1 MKNKVLSILAI
12 FITFITLSCKTDLI
26 EKETTPQGKGLISIK
41 IGNNAKMLSPN
52 TDNIYISSISSWT
65 VTFTNKQDTTK
76 RLQRSTSNSYIKEY
90 LPFGTYII
98 EIEGITQSATDGS
111 LAIAFYGK
119 TEAAISP
126 EEKTT
131 TANIYVAPKK
141 SENGTG
147 SFEYIITLKESDFS
161 PAENSFSAKL
171 SSVNNNSDPIVINAT
186 TEKNE
191 TETYTTYTITFT
203 NDDIPSGYYT
213 LTISCA
219 IILNDNNQTS
229 ITQILQKDILV
240 EICDNAKTSDSIEL
254 QIDGYKTLYAVTPTA
269 NDGDI
274 YANYSGEF
282 KKYPADF
289 LNILN
294 NDTITFAE
302 IYMLNGNIPIINPSK
317 IKDKTFYICL
327 YNESDP
333 EDYGYIDKNYDETA
347 LTLNSTKGLMLLGN
361 DNHQESILNLT
372 ISYTQVPSEPT
383 TQVTLLN
390 GSPSIYLSSYS
401 SSKFEFNI
409 NETSNYHDK
418 PFMQYDS
425 EEEEYLLR
433 IFDDVDNTT
442 IASFDGITLKGNDGN
457 DKDKVVYTSI
467 PQQLNDEPSYK
478 IQYFI
483 LPSQKGSIP
492 KYTINADTP
501 NICLYEKVTFTI
513 QGEFTSDTQFKWYAN
528 RKLVQDGPNN
538 SYTHTAQFT
547 TDEVLCFIYQ
557 DENNYITVN
566 ATEQIN
572 LNVTKDKTPIALYS
586 AVSTTGY
593 YYLYDL
599 TLTDVKNISKGISSI
614 SLNDIDNDTSHIDNC
629 YDNKGTLWW
638 VTNSGIYNSE
648 NSAEDTIIN
657 LDHLRYID
665 FDTDTL
671 YATTM
676 DANVTTMDAN
686 ATIYEIIEDVG
697 KYSDKPLFT
706 TEAPI
711 TCITFHNNYCYT
723 IEEVSD
729 DANGNNTTT
738 YTLKKYDLSK
748 IDLTTGQLKS
758 EGKTPL
764 LTKISTIP
772 SGSNDPIITFSNL
785 IFDTENKT
793 IANTL
798 KNPLFSDIQVTDEK
812 EIFVLFNDCYYN
824 KDFDKQTIDANSR
837 GGIIKFTNDLELDK
851 NFGSKGIFGWTN
863 NVYTSSGTNDN
874 KKYTITSY
882 MPDFPADTQLSSGYF
897 YGPRKFLAIKPK
909 KLIFADD
916 GFMFYGNN
924 DDPSGKNVDQ
934 LIEFDIA
941 NAMFD
946 SYNLDQSS
954 IDFNK
959 RATGPGSVAAGSFY
973 WYD

>member
-12 FITFITLSCKTDLI
+12 FITFLTLSCKTDLI

-52 TDNIYISSISSWT
+52 TDNINISTISSWT

-76 RLQRSTSNSYIKEY
+76 QLQRSTPTGTLKEY

-98 EIEGITQSATDGS
+98 EIEGITQSEDDVSPT
-111 LAIAFYGK
+111 LAFYGK
-119 TEAAISP
+119 TEATISP

-141 SENGTG
+141 SENETG

-171 SSVNNNSDPIVINAT
+171 SSINNNSAPIEIT
-186 TEKNE
+186 TTAEKNE
-191 TETYTTYTITFT
+191 TEAYTTYTITFT
-203 NDDIPSGYYT
+203 KDDIPSGYYT

-219 IILNDNNQTS
+219 TIPSADYPIST
-229 ITQILQKDILV
+229 TQILQKNILV
-240 EICDNAKTSDSIEL
+240 EICDNATTYGSIEL
-254 QIDGYKTLYAVTPTA
+254 QVEDYKTLYAVTPTA
-269 NDGDI
+269 DDGNK

-294 NDTITFAE
+294 DDTITNAE
-302 IYMLNGNIPIINPSK
+302 INMLNGNIPIIEPAK
-317 IKDKTFYICL
+317 IKDKIFYINL
-327 YNESDP
+327 YNESDL
-333 EDYGYIDKNYDETA
+333 ENYGYINKDYDETA
-347 LTLNSTKGLMLLGN
+347 LSLYSTKGLMLLGN
-361 DNHQESILNLT
+361 DNHQESILYLT
-372 ISYTQVPSEPT
+372 ISPEYTDVPTYELT

-390 GSPSIYLSSYS
+390 GSPSIYLYET
-401 SSKFEFNI
+401 SSKFKFNI
-409 NETSNYHDK
+409 NTLSDYYDK
-418 PFMQYDS
+418 PFMQCDVPQDS
-425 EEEEYLLR
+425 DEYLLK
-433 IFDDVDNTT
+433 ILADDNTK
-442 IASFDGITLKGNDGN
+442 ISSFDGIILNGN
-457 DKDKVVYTSI
+457 KTDKVVYSSTLKQSAE
-467 PQQLNDEPSYK
+467 NTCNN

-513 QGEFTSDTQFKWYAN
+513 QGEFTPDTKFKWYAN
-528 RKLVQDGPNN
+528 RKLVQDSTDT

-557 DENNYITVN
+557 DENNYT
-566 ATEQIN
+566 TEQIN

-586 AVSTTGY
+586 AVSDPGFY
-593 YYLYDL
+593 HLYNL

-629 YDNKGTLWW
+629 YDDDGTLWW
-638 VTNSGIYNSE
+638 VTESCIYNSNDVSLE
-648 NSAEDTIIN
+648 MPN
-657 LDHLRYID
+657 LRYID
-665 FDTDTL
+665 FYTDTL
-671 YATTM
+671 YATTI
-676 DANVTTMDAN
+676 DAYATTMDAY
-686 ATIYEIIEDVG
+686 ATIHIIIADND
-697 KYSDKPLFT
+697 KYSNEPLFT

-723 IEEVSD
+723 IEAVSD

-748 IDLTTGQLKS
+748 SDPTTGQLTS
-758 EGKTPL
+758 EGQTPL
-764 LTKISTIP
+764 LTKTM
-772 SGSNDPIITFSNL
+772 NETQNEIITFL
-785 IFDTENKT
+785 IFDNEAKS

-798 KNPLFSDIQVTDEK
+798 KNPLFSDIQVTDEG
-812 EIFVLFNDCYYN
+812 IFVLFNDCYYEIN
-824 KDFDKQTIDANSR
+824 RENETVNANSR
-837 GGIIKFTNDLELDK
+837 GGIIKFTNDLKLDK
-851 NFGSKGIFGWTN
+851 TFGSNGIFGWTN
-863 NVYTSSGTNDN
+863 NVYTSSGKSNN
-874 KKYTITSY
+874 ITYAIKSY
-882 MPDFPADTQLSSGYF
+882 MPDFPADTQLSSEYF
-897 YGPRKFLAIKPK
+897 YSPRKFLAIKPK

-916 GFMFYGNN
+916 GFMFYGNSDN
-924 DDPSGKNVDQ
+924 TIGKDVNQV
-934 LIEFDIA
+934 IEFDIE
-941 NAMFD
+941 NAIFE
-946 SYNLDQSS
+946 SYNLDQS

-959 RATGPGSVAAGSFY
+959 RAQEAYNVPGSFT
-973 WYD
+973 WDN

>member
-26 EKETTPQGKGLISIK
+26 EKEITPQGKGLISIK

-52 TDNIYISSISSWT
+52 TQNTDLSSITQWT
-65 VTFTNKQDTTK
+65 VTFTNKEDTSKQLK
-76 RLQRSTSNSYIKEY
+76 RTTTNGTLKEY

-98 EIEGITQSATDGS
+98 EIEGITQSDNDGS
-111 LAIAFYGK
+111 PTISFYGK
-119 TEAAISP
+119 TEASISK

-131 TANIYVAPKK
+131 TASIYVAPKK

-147 SFEYIITLKESDFS
+147 SFEYSITMEEPEYVQPELNTFT
-161 PAENSFSAKL
+161 AKL
-171 SSVNNNSDPIVINAT
+171 SSVNNNSAPIEIEAT
-186 TEKNE
+186 VEKNE

-203 NDDIPSGYYT
+203 QDKIPSGYYK

-219 IILNDNNQTS
+219 TIPSADYPTS
-229 ITQILQKDILV
+229 TTQILQKNILV
-240 EICDNAKTSDSIEL
+240 EICDNATTSDSIEL
-254 QIDGYKTLYAVTPTA
+254 QVEDYKTLYAVTPTSD
-269 NDGDI
+269 DGNK

-282 KKYPADF
+282 KQYPADF

-294 NDTITFAE
+294 DDTITNAE
-302 IYMLNGNIPIINPSK
+302 INMLNGNIPIIEPAK
-317 IKDKTFYICL
+317 INDKFFDFYL
-327 YNESDP
+327 YKNLDEAEYYGSIY
-333 EDYGYIDKNYDETA
+333 EDYDKSGIYLVPN
-347 LTLNSTKGLMLLGN
+347 KCLMLLGN
-361 DNHQESILNLT
+361 DNYEESILNLT
-372 ISYTQVPSEPT
+372 IPEAINENL

-390 GSPSIYLSSYS
+390 GSPSIYLSSSS

-409 NETSNYHDK
+409 NTLSDYYDK
-418 PFMQYDS
+418 PFMQYDYA
-425 EEEEYLLR
+425 EEEYLLR
-433 IFDDVDNTT
+433 IFDVEDNTK
-442 IASFDGITLKGNDGN
+442 IASFDGITLKGNDN
-457 DKDKVVYTSI
+457 DKVVYTSI

-483 LPSQKGSIP
+483 LPNAKGTVP
-492 KYTINADTP
+492 EHTINANKTE
-501 NICLYEKVTFTI
+501 LYIDEKVTFTI
-513 QGEFTSDTQFKWYAN
+513 DGYFTHDTQFKWYAN

-557 DENNYITVN
+557 DENNYTTVN

-586 AVSTTGY
+586 AVSDPGF

-614 SLNDIDNDTSHIDNC
+614 HDFSDIDNDTFHIDNC
-629 YDNKGTLWW
+629 YDNEGTLWW
-638 VTNSGIYNSE
+638 ITNSCIYNSKNVSLE
-648 NSAEDTIIN
+648 MQN
-657 LDHLRYID
+657 LRYID
-665 FDTDTL
+665 FDTETL

-946 SYNLDQSS
+946 SYNLDQS

-959 RATGPGSVAAGSFY
+959 RAQEAYNVPGSFT
-973 WYD
+973 WDN

>member
-52 TDNIYISSISSWT
+52 TDNINISTISSWT

-76 RLQRSTSNSYIKEY
+76 QLQRITSSNRTLKEY

-98 EIEGITQSATDGS
+98 EIEGTTQSEDDGS
-111 LAIAFYGK
+111 PTLAFYGK
-119 TEAAISP
+119 TEATISQ
-126 EEKTT
+126 EKQTT

-171 SSVNNNSDPIVINAT
+171 SSINNNSAPIVIT
-186 TEKNE
+186 TTAEKNE

-361 DNHQESILNLT
+361 GNHEESILNLN
-372 ISYTQVPSEPT
+372 IYTQAPSETT

-390 GSPSIYLSSYS
+390 GSPSIYLSSSS

-409 NETSNYHDK
+409 NTLSDYYDK
-418 PFMQYDS
+418 PFMQYDYA
-425 EEEEYLLR
+425 EEEYLLR
-433 IFDDVDNTT
+433 IFDVEDYTT
-442 IASFDGITLKGNDGN
+442 IASFDGITLKGNET
-457 DKDKVVYTSI
+457 DKIVYTSI
-467 PQQLNDEPSYK
+467 PQPLNDETPYN

-483 LPSQKGSIP
+483 LPKAKGTIP
-492 KYTINADTP
+492 EYTINANKTD
-501 NICLYEKVTFTI
+501 LYIDEKVKFTI
-513 QGEFTSDTQFKWYAN
+513 DGNFTPDTKFKWYAN
-528 RKLVQDGPNN
+528 RKLVQESKNN

-557 DENNYITVN
+557 DENNYTTVN

-586 AVSTTGY
+586 AVSKPGF
-593 YYLYDL
+593 YYLYNL
-599 TLTDVKNISKGISSI
+599 TLTDVKNISKGEE
-614 SLNDIDNDTSHIDNC
+614 SLYPDDSLIQGIMHYDNC
-629 YDNKGTLWW
+629 YDNKDTLWW
-638 VTNSGIYNSE
+638 VTDSGIYNS
-648 NSAEDTIIN
+648 NDSATATITD
-657 LDHLRYID
+657 LSFLRYID
-665 FDTDTL
+665 FDTIKETL

-676 DANVTTMDAN
+676 DLNATTMDAN
-686 ATIYEIIEDVG
+686 ATIYEIIEEFG
-697 KYSDKPLFT
+697 KYSYKPPFI

-748 IDLTTGQLKS
+748 SDPTTGQLTS

-764 LTKISTIP
+764 LTLTKTFDDN
-772 SGSNDPIITFSNL
+772 GNEIITFSDL
-785 IFDTENKT
+785 IFDNDKS

-798 KNPLFSDIQVTDEK
+798 KNPLFSDIQVTDEG
-812 EIFVLFNDCYYN
+812 IFVLFNDCYYKIN
-824 KDFDKQTIDANSR
+824 RDNSTVNANSR
-837 GGIIKFTNDLELDK
+837 GGIIKFTKELQLDT
-851 NFGSKGIFGWTN
+851 NFGSNGIFGWTN

-874 KKYTITSY
+874 KTYTITSY
-882 MPDFPADTQLSSGYF
+882 MPDFPTSSQLSSKYF

>member
-52 TDNIYISSISSWT
+52 TDNIDINSISSWT

-76 RLQRSTSNSYIKEY
+76 QLKRSTSTSYIKEY
-90 LPFGTYII
+90 LPFGIYII
-98 EIEGITQSATDGS
+98 EIEGTTQSATDGS

-147 SFEYIITLKESDFS
+147 SFEYSITMEDSDFLQ
-161 PAENSFSAKL
+161 PMDNTFSAKL
-171 SSVNNNSDPIVINAT
+171 SSVNGNLTPIEITSDATVNSD
-186 TEKNE
+186 EG
-191 TETYTTYTITFT
+191 TYTIEFT
-203 NDDIPSGYYT
+203 KHDIPSGYYK
-213 LTISCA
+213 LTISCTTK
-219 IILNDNNQTS
+219 ITEDTKTT
-229 ITQILQKDILV
+229 ITQILQKNILV

-254 QIDGYKTLYAVTPTA
+254 QVEDYKTLYAVTPTA
-269 NDGDI
+269 DDGNK

-282 KKYPADF
+282 KQYPADF

-317 IKDKTFYICL
+317 IKDKIFRIYL
-327 YNESDP
+327 YNESNQEP
-333 EDYGYIDKNYDETA
+333 YGYLYT
-347 LTLNSTKGLMLLGN
+347 NSDGTNLELEPNKSLMLLGN
-361 DNHQESILNLT
+361 DNYEESILNLYIYPGNT
-372 ISYTQVPSEPT
+372 SEPT

-418 PFMQYDS
+418 PFIQYDS

-433 IFDDVDNTT
+433 IFDVEDYTT
-442 IASFDGITLKGNDGN
+442 IASFDGITLKGNET
-457 DKDKVVYTSI
+457 DKIVYTSI
-467 PQQLNDEPSYK
+467 PQPLNDETPYN

-483 LPSQKGSIP
+483 LPKAKGTIP
-492 KYTINADTP
+492 EYTINANKTD
-501 NICLYEKVTFTI
+501 LYIDEKVKFTI
-513 QGEFTSDTQFKWYAN
+513 DGNFTPDTKFKWYAN
-528 RKLVQDGPNN
+528 RKLVQDSTDT

-557 DENNYITVN
+557 DENNYTTVN

-586 AVSTTGY
+586 AVSDPGFY
-593 YYLYDL
+593 HLYNL

-614 SLNDIDNDTSHIDNC
+614 HDFSDIDNDTFHIDNC
-629 YDNKGTLWW
+629 YDDEGTLWW
-638 VTNSGIYNSE
+638 ITNSCIYNSKNVSLE
-648 NSAEDTIIN
+648 MQN
-657 LDHLRYID
+657 LRYID
-665 FDTDTL
+665 FDTETL
-671 YATTM
+671 YATGM
-676 DANVTTMDAN
+676 DAT
-686 ATIYEIIEDVG
+686 EIIYKITEYNG
-697 KYSDKPLFT
+697 QYSAEQLFA
-706 TEAPI
+706 TEAQI
-711 TCITFHNNYCYT
+711 TCITFHNDYCYT
-723 IEEVSD
+723 IEKVPD
-729 DANGNNTTT
+729 DTDGNTIT
-738 YTLKKYDLSK
+738 YTLKKYPLQSNTS
-748 IDLTTGQLKS
+748 TTGQLTS

-764 LTKISTIP
+764 LTLTKTFDDN
-772 SGSNDPIITFSNL
+772 GNEIITFSDL
-785 IFDTENKT
+785 IFDNDKS

-798 KNPLFSDIQVTDEK
+798 KNPLFSDIQVTNEG
-812 EIFVLFNDCYYN
+812 IFVLFNDCYYKIN
-824 KDFDKQTIDANSR
+824 RENATVNATVNANSR
-837 GGIIKFTNDLELDK
+837 GGIIKFTNELRLDT
-851 NFGSKGIFGWTN
+851 NFGSNGIFGWTN
-863 NVYTSSGTNDN
+863 EVHTSYGTSNN
-874 KKYTITSY
+874 ITYTIYSY
-882 MPDFPADTQLSSGYF
+882 MPDFPADTQLSSKYF

-916 GFMFYGNN
+916 GFMFYGNSDN
-924 DDPSGKNVDQ
+924 TIGKDVNQV
-934 LIEFDIA
+934 IEFDIE
-941 NAMFD
+941 NAIFE
-946 SYNLDQSS
+946 SYNLDQS

-959 RATGPGSVAAGSFY
+959 RAQEAYNVPGSFT
-973 WYD
+973 WDN

>member
-52 TDNIYISSISSWT
+52 TDNIEISTISSWT

-76 RLQRSTSNSYIKEY
+76 QLQRITSSNRTLKEY

-98 EIEGITQSATDGS
+98 EIEGTTQSEEDGS
-111 LAIAFYGK
+111 PTIAFYGK

-171 SSVNNNSDPIVINAT
+171 SSINNNSAPIVINAT
-186 TEKNE
+186 TE
-191 TETYTTYTITFT
+191 T
-203 NDDIPSGYYT
+203 NDEGKTVIFEKDEIPSGYYT

-254 QIDGYKTLYAVTPTA
+254 QVDGYKTLYAVTPVS
-269 NDGDI
+269 GDSNK

-282 KKYPADF
+282 EQYPADF

-294 NDTITFAE
+294 NDTITNAE
-302 IYMLNGNIPIINPSK
+302 INMLNGNIPIIEPAK
-317 IKDKTFYICL
+317 INDKFFDIYL
-327 YNESDP
+327 YKNLDEAEYYGSIY
-333 EDYGYIDKNYDETA
+333 EDYDKSGIYLVPNK
-347 LTLNSTKGLMLLGN
+347 SLMLLGN
-361 DNHQESILNLT
+361 DNYEESILNLT
-372 ISYTQVPSEPT
+372 IPEAINENL

-390 GSPSIYLSSYS
+390 GSPSIYLYET

-409 NETSNYHDK
+409 NTLSDYYDK
-418 PFMQYDS
+418 PFMQYDYA
-425 EEEEYLLR
+425 EEEYLLR
-433 IFDDVDNTT
+433 IFDVEDNTK

-483 LPSQKGSIP
+483 LPNAKGTVP
-492 KYTINADTP
+492 EYTITTNKTD
-501 NICLYEKVTFTI
+501 LYIDEKVKFTI
-513 QGEFTSDTQFKWYAN
+513 DGNFTPDTKFKWYAN

-557 DENNYITVN
+557 DENNYTTVN
-566 ATEQIN
+566 ATELIS
-572 LNVTKDKTPIALYS
+572 LNITTDTTPIALYS
-586 AVSTTGY
+586 AVSDPGY
-593 YYLYDL
+593 YSLYNL
-599 TLTDVKNISKGISSI
+599 TLTDVKKISKGEEYLYPDD
-614 SLNDIDNDTSHIDNC
+614 SLIQGIMHYDNC
-629 YDNKGTLWW
+629 YDNNGTLWW
-638 VTNSGIYNSE
+638 VTDSGIYNSN
-648 NSAEDTIIN
+648 NSESPVIQE
-657 LDHLRYID
+657 LYRYID
-665 FDTDTL
+665 FDTATL
-671 YATTM
+671 YATRM
-676 DANVTTMDAN
+676 DASYI
-686 ATIYEIIEDVG
+686 IYKITEYNG
-697 KYSDKPLFT
+697 QYSPEQLFA
-706 TEAPI
+706 TEAQI
-711 TCITFHNNYCYT
+711 TCITFHNDYCYT
-723 IEEVSD
+723 IEEVPMSD
-729 DANGNNTTT
+729 DGKIS
-738 YTLKKYDLSK
+738 YTLKKYNLSE
-748 IDLTTGQLKS
+748 IEPTTGLTS
-758 EGKTPL
+758 EGQTPL
-764 LTKISTIP
+764 LTKTTKVDD
-772 SGSNDPIITFSNL
+772 NWNETITFSDL
-785 IFDTENKT
+785 IFDNEDNS

-798 KNPLFSDIQVTDEK
+798 KNPLFSDIQVTNEG
-812 EIFVLFNDCYYN
+812 IFVLFNDCYYKIN
-824 KDFDKQTIDANSR
+824 REENATVNANSR
-837 GGIIKFTNDLELDK
+837 GGIIKFTNALELDTD
-851 NFGSKGIFGWTN
+851 FGSNGIFGWTN
-863 NVYTSSGTNDN
+863 NVYTSSGTSNN
-874 KKYTITSY
+874 TTYTIKSY
-882 MPDFPADTQLSSGYF
+882 MPDFPADTQLSSKYF

>member
-52 TDNIYISSISSWT
+52 TDNINISTISSWT

-76 RLQRSTSNSYIKEY
+76 QLQRITSSNRTLKEY

-98 EIEGITQSATDGS
+98 EIEGTTQSAADGS

-147 SFEYIITLKESDFS
+147 SFEYSITMENSDFLQ
-161 PAENSFSAKL
+161 PMDNTFSAKL
-171 SSVNNNSDPIVINAT
+171 SAINSNLTPIEITSDAT
-186 TEKNE
+186 ENSE
-191 TETYTTYTITFT
+191 EGTFT
-203 NDDIPSGYYT
+203 IEFTKRDIPSGYYK
-213 LTISCA
+213 LTISCTTK
-219 IILNDNNQTS
+219 ITEDTKTT
-229 ITQILQKDILV
+229 ITQILQKNILV

-254 QIDGYKTLYAVTPTA
+254 QVEDYKTLYAVTPTA
-269 NDGDI
+269 DDGNK

-294 NDTITFAE
+294 DDTITNAE
-302 IYMLNGNIPIINPSK
+302 INMLRGDIPIINPAK
-317 IKDKTFYICL
+317 IKDKIFYINL
-327 YNESDP
+327 YNESDL
-333 EDYGYIDKNYDETA
+333 ENYGYIDKNYDETA
-347 LTLNSTKGLMLLGN
+347 LSLYSTKGLMLLGN
-361 DNHQESILNLT
+361 GNHQESILYLT
-372 ISYTQVPSEPT
+372 ISPEYTDEPT

-390 GSPSIYLSSYS
+390 GSPSIYLYET
-401 SSKFEFNI
+401 SSKFEFDI

-418 PFMQYDS
+418 PFMQCDVPQDS
-425 EEEEYLLR
+425 DEYLLK
-433 IFDDVDNTT
+433 ILADDNTK
-442 IASFDGITLKGNDGN
+442 ISSFDGIILNGN
-457 DKDKVVYTSI
+457 KTDKVVYSSTLKQSAE
-467 PQQLNDEPSYK
+467 NTCNK

-513 QGEFTSDTQFKWYAN
+513 QGEFTPDTKFKWYAN
-528 RKLVQDGPNN
+528 RKLVQDSTDT

-547 TDEVLCFIYQ
+547 NDEVLCFIYQ
-557 DENNYITVN
+557 DENNYT
-566 ATEQIN
+566 TEQIN
-572 LNVTKDKTPIALYS
+572 LNVTKDETPIALYS
-586 AVSTTGY
+586 AVSDPGFY
-593 YYLYDL
+593 HLYNL

-614 SLNDIDNDTSHIDNC
+614 SLNDIDNNTSHIDNC
-629 YDNKGTLWW
+629 YDDEGTLWW
-638 VTNSGIYNSE
+638 ITNSCIYNSK
-648 NSAEDTIIN
+648 NVSLKMPN
-657 LDHLRYID
+657 LRYID

-671 YATTM
+671 YATGM
-676 DANVTTMDAN
+676 DAT
-686 ATIYEIIEDVG
+686 EIIYKITEYNG
-697 KYSDKPLFT
+697 QYSPEQLFA

-711 TCITFHNNYCYT
+711 TCITFNNNYCYT
-723 IEEVSD
+723 IEEETD
-729 DANGNNTTT
+729 NTTT

-748 IDLTTGQLKS
+748 IEPTSG
-758 EGKTPL
+758 L
-764 LTKISTIP
+764 LTSEASTHLLTLTKTVDDTQ
-772 SGSNDPIITFSNL
+772 NEIITFSDL

-798 KNPLFSDIQVTDEK
+798 KNPLFSDIQVTNEG
-812 EIFVLFNDCYYN
+812 IFVLFNDCYYK
-824 KDFDKQTIDANSR
+824 KDTDKPTIDANSR
-837 GGIIKFTNDLELDK
+837 GGIIKFDDNLELDK
-851 NFGSKGIFGWTN
+851 TFGSNGIFGWTN
-863 NVYTSSGTNDN
+863 EVYTSSGTNN
-874 KKYTITSY
+874 GKQYAITSY
-882 MPDFPADTQLSSGYF
+882 MPDFPADTQLSSEYF

-924 DDPSGKNVDQ
+924 DDTSGKNVDQ
-934 LIEFDIA
+934 LIEFDIE

-959 RATGPGSVAAGSFY
+959 RAQETYSVAASFT
-973 WYD
+973 WDN

>member
-12 FITFITLSCKTDLI
+12 FITFLTLSCKTDLI

-52 TDNIYISSISSWT
+52 TDKIDISSINWT

-76 RLQRSTSNSYIKEY
+76 QLQRITSIGTLKEY

-98 EIEGITQSATDGS
+98 EIEGITQSEEDGS

-147 SFEYIITLKESDFS
+147 SFEYIITNM
-161 PAENSFSAKL
+161 ENSNYVQPELNTFTAKL
-171 SSVNNNSDPIVINAT
+171 SSVNNNSAPIEIT
-186 TEKNE
+186 TTAEKNE
-191 TETYTTYTITFT
+191 TEAYTTYTITFT
-203 NDDIPSGYYT
+203 KDDIPSGYYT

-219 IILNDNNQTS
+219 TIPSEDYPIST
-229 ITQILQKDILV
+229 TQILQKNILV

-254 QIDGYKTLYAVTPTA
+254 QVEDYKTLYAVTPTSD
-269 NDGDI
+269 DGNK

-282 KKYPADF
+282 KQYPADF

-294 NDTITFAE
+294 DVTITFAE
-302 IYMLNGNIPIINPSK
+302 IYMLNGNIPIIEPTK
-317 IKDKTFYICL
+317 INDKFFDIYL
-327 YNESDP
+327 YTNLDEPEYYGSIY
-333 EDYGYIDKNYDETA
+333 EDYDESGIY
-347 LTLNSTKGLMLLGN
+347 LEPNKSLMLLGN
-361 DNHQESILNLT
+361 DNYEESILNLT
-372 ISYTQVPSEPT
+372 IPEATNENL

-390 GSPSIYLSSYS
+390 GSPSIYLYET
-401 SSKFEFNI
+401 SSKFEFDI
-409 NETSNYHDK
+409 KTPSDYYDK
-418 PFMQYDS
+418 PLIQYDS

-433 IFDDVDNTT
+433 IFDDEDNTK

-457 DKDKVVYTSI
+457 ETDKIVYTSI
-467 PQQLNDEPSYK
+467 PQPLNDEPSYK

-483 LPSQKGSIP
+483 LPNTKGTIP
-492 KYTINADTP
+492 NYTINADTP

-513 QGEFTSDTQFKWYAN
+513 QGEFTPDTKFKWYAN

-547 TDEVLCFIYQ
+547 NDEVLCFIYQ
-557 DENNYITVN
+557 DENNYT
-566 ATEQIN
+566 TEQIN
-572 LNVTKDKTPIALYS
+572 LNVTKDETPIALYS
-586 AVSTTGY
+586 AVSDPGFY
-593 YYLYDL
+593 HLYNL

-629 YDNKGTLWW
+629 YDNEGTLWW
-638 VTNSGIYNSE
+638 VTNSWICNSNNVSLE
-648 NSAEDTIIN
+648 MPN
-657 LDHLRYID
+657 LRYID
-665 FDTDTL
+665 FDTIKDTL

-676 DANVTTMDAN
+676 DVN
-686 ATIYEIIEDVG
+686 ATIYEIIEETG
-697 KYSDKPLFT
+697 KYSYKPLFIT
-706 TEAPI
+706 DNPI
-711 TCITFHNNYCYT
+711 TCITFHNDYCYT

-729 DANGNNTTT
+729 TETT
-738 YTLKKYDLSK
+738 YTLKKYPLQSNTS
-748 IDLTTGQLKS
+748 TTGTTS
-758 EGKTPL
+758 EVPTTL
-764 LTKISTIP
+764 LTKTKTFDDDTQ
-772 SGSNDPIITFSNL
+772 NEIITFSKL
-785 IFDTENKT
+785 IFDSEDNS

-798 KNPLFSDIQVTDEK
+798 KNPLFSDIQVTDEG
-812 EIFVLFNDCYYN
+812 IFVLFNDCYYN

-837 GGIIKFTNDLELDK
+837 GGIIKFDDNLELDT
-851 NFGSKGIFGWTN
+851 NFGSNGIFGWTN
-863 NVYTSSGTNDN
+863 EEHTSYGTNN
-874 KKYTITSY
+874 GTEYTIYSY
-882 MPDFPADTQLSSGYF
+882 MPDFPADTQLSSKYF
-897 YGPRKFLAIKPK
+897 YSPRKFLAIKPK

-924 DDPSGKNVDQ
+924 NDTSSKEVNQ
-934 LIEFDIA
+934 LIEFDIEK
-941 NAMFD
+941 AMFD
-946 SYNLDQSS
+946 SYNLDLS

-959 RATGPGSVAAGSFY
+959 RAKGTGSVAASFY
-973 WYD
+973 WDN

>member
-52 TDNIYISSISSWT
+52 TDKIDISSINWT

-76 RLQRSTSNSYIKEY
+76 QLQRITSSNRTLKEY

-111 LAIAFYGK
+111 STIAFYGK

-147 SFEYIITLKESDFS
+147 SFEYIITLKDRFDL
-161 PAENSFSAKL
+161 AENSFSAKL
-171 SSVNNNSDPIVINAT
+171 SSVNNNSDPIVIN
-186 TEKNE
+186 EKKEIDAANKTCTVIFE
-191 TETYTTYTITFT
+191 KDE
-203 NDDIPSGYYT
+203 IPSGYYT

-229 ITQILQKDILV
+229 TTQILQKNILV
-240 EICDNAKTSDSIEL
+240 EICDNAKTFYAGDL
-254 QIDGYKTLYAVTPTA
+254 QITDSKILYAVTPTSD
-269 NDGDI
+269 DGNK

-282 KKYPADF
+282 KQYPADF

-294 NDTITFAE
+294 DDTITNAT
-302 IYMLNGNIPIINPSK
+302 INMLNGNIPIINPSK
-317 IKDKTFYICL
+317 IKDKIFYIYL

-333 EDYGYIDKNYDETA
+333 ENSEPYGCLYTDSDG
-347 LTLNSTKGLMLLGN
+347 TKLELAPNKSLMLLGN
-361 DNHQESILNLT
+361 DNHQESILNLP
-372 ISYTQVPSEPT
+372 IYTDEP

-390 GSPSIYLSSYS
+390 GSPSIYLSSSS

-409 NETSNYHDK
+409 NTLSDYYDK
-418 PFMQYDS
+418 PFIQYDS

-433 IFDDVDNTT
+433 IFDDEDYTT
-442 IASFDGITLKGNDGN
+442 ITSFDGIILKDN
-457 DKDKVVYTSI
+457 KTDKVVYTSI
-467 PQQLNDEPSYK
+467 PPQLNDKPSYT

-513 QGEFTSDTQFKWYAN
+513 QGEFTSDTKFKWYAN

-557 DENNYITVN
+557 DENNYTTV
-566 ATEQIN
+566 
-572 LNVTKDKTPIALYS
+572 NVTKSIPLEITTDTTPIALYS
-586 AVSTTGY
+586 AVSDPGFY
-593 YYLYDL
+593 HLYNL

-614 SLNDIDNDTSHIDNC
+614 RLNDIDNDTSHIDNC
-629 YDNKGTLWW
+629 YDDEGTLWW
-638 VTNSGIYNSE
+638 ITNSCIYNSNNVSLE
-648 NSAEDTIIN
+648 MQN
-657 LDHLRYID
+657 LRYID
-665 FDTDTL
+665 FDTNTL
-671 YATTM
+671 YATGM
-676 DANVTTMDAN
+676 DAT
-686 ATIYEIIEDVG
+686 EIIYKITEYNG
-697 KYSDKPLFT
+697 QYSPEHLFA
-706 TEAPI
+706 TEAQI
-711 TCITFHNNYCYT
+711 TCITFHNDYCYT
-723 IEEVSD
+723 IEKVPD
-729 DANGNNTTT
+729 DTDGNTIT
-738 YTLKKYDLSK
+738 YTLKKYNLSE
-748 IDLTTGQLKS
+748 IEPTTGLTS
-758 EGKTPL
+758 EGQTPL
-764 LTKISTIP
+764 LTKTTKVDD
-772 SGSNDPIITFSNL
+772 NWNETITFSDL
-785 IFDTENKT
+785 IFDSEDNS

-798 KNPLFSDIQVTDEK
+798 KNPLFSDIQVTNEG
-812 EIFVLFNDCYYN
+812 IFVLFNDCYYKIN
-824 KDFDKQTIDANSR
+824 RENATVNATVNANSR
-837 GGIIKFTNDLELDK
+837 GGIIKFTNELKLDT
-851 NFGSKGIFGWTN
+851 NFGSNGIFGWTN
-863 NVYTSSGTNDN
+863 EVHTSYGTSNN
-874 KKYTITSY
+874 ITYTIYSY
-882 MPDFPADTQLSSGYF
+882 MPDFPADTQLSSKYF

-916 GFMFYGNN
+916 GFMFYGNSDN
-924 DDPSGKNVDQ
+924 TIGKDVNQV
-934 LIEFDIA
+934 IEFDIE
-941 NAMFD
+941 NAIFE
-946 SYNLDQSS
+946 SYNLDQS

-959 RATGPGSVAAGSFY
+959 RAQEAYNVPGSFT
-973 WYD
+973 WDN

>member
-1 MKNKVLSILAI
+1 
-12 FITFITLSCKTDLI
+12 
-26 EKETTPQGKGLISIK
+26 
-41 IGNNAKMLSPN
+41 
-52 TDNIYISSISSWT
+52 
-65 VTFTNKQDTTK
+65 
-76 RLQRSTSNSYIKEY
+76 
-90 LPFGTYII
+90 
-98 EIEGITQSATDGS
+98 
-111 LAIAFYGK
+111 
-119 TEAAISP
+119 
-126 EEKTT
+126 
-131 TANIYVAPKK
+131 
-141 SENGTG
+141 
-147 SFEYIITLKESDFS
+147 
-161 PAENSFSAKL
+161 
-171 SSVNNNSDPIVINAT
+171 
-186 TEKNE
+186 
-191 TETYTTYTITFT
+191 
-203 NDDIPSGYYT
+203 
-213 LTISCA
+213 
-219 IILNDNNQTS
+219 
-229 ITQILQKDILV
+229 
-240 EICDNAKTSDSIEL
+240 
-254 QIDGYKTLYAVTPTA
+254 
-269 NDGDI
+269 
-274 YANYSGEF
+274 
-282 KKYPADF
+282 
-289 LNILN
+289 
-294 NDTITFAE
+294 
-302 IYMLNGNIPIINPSK
+302 MLNGNIPIINPSK
-317 IKDKTFYICL
+317 INDKFFDIYL
-327 YNESDP
+327 YKNLDEAEYYGSIY
-333 EDYGYIDKNYDETA
+333 EDYDKSGIFLVPNK
-347 LTLNSTKGLMLLGN
+347 SLMLLGN
-361 DNHQESILNLT
+361 DNYEESILNLT
-372 ISYTQVPSEPT
+372 IPEAINENL

-390 GSPSIYLSSYS
+390 GSPSIYLYET

-409 NETSNYHDK
+409 NTLSDYYDK
-418 PFMQYDS
+418 PFIQYDS

-433 IFDDVDNTT
+433 IFDVEDNTK
-442 IASFDGITLKGNDGN
+442 IQSFDGITLNGNDGN

-513 QGEFTSDTQFKWYAN
+513 QGEFTPDTQFKWYAN

-557 DENNYITVN
+557 DENNYTTVN

-697 KYSDKPLFT
+697 KYSEKPLFT

-798 KNPLFSDIQVTDEK
+798 KNPLFSDIQVTNEG
-812 EIFVLFNDCYYN
+812 IFVLFNDCYYY
-824 KDFDKQTIDANSR
+824 KDSDTIDANSR
-837 GGIIKFTNDLELDK
+837 GGIIKFDDNLELDT
-851 NFGSKGIFGWTN
+851 NFGSNGIFGWTN
-863 NVYTSSGTNDN
+863 EEHTSYGTNN
-874 KKYTITSY
+874 GTEYTIYSY
-882 MPDFPADTQLSSGYF
+882 MPDFPADTQLSSKYF
-897 YGPRKFLAIKPK
+897 YSPRKFLAIKPK

-924 DDPSGKNVDQ
+924 NDTSSKEVNQ
-934 LIEFDIA
+934 LIEFDIEK
-941 NAMFD
+941 AMFD
-946 SYNLDQSS
+946 SYNLDLS

-959 RATGPGSVAAGSFY
+959 RAKETGSVAGSFT
-973 WYD
+973 WDN

>member
-12 FITFITLSCKTDLI
+12 FITFLTLSCKTDLI

-52 TDNIYISSISSWT
+52 TDNINISTISSWT

-76 RLQRSTSNSYIKEY
+76 QLQRSTPTGTLKEY

-98 EIEGITQSATDGS
+98 EIEGITQSEDDVSPT
-111 LAIAFYGK
+111 LAFYGK
-119 TEAAISP
+119 TEATISP

-141 SENGTG
+141 SENETG

-161 PAENSFSAKL
+161 PAENSYSAKL
-171 SSVNNNSDPIVINAT
+171 SSINNNSAPIEIT
-186 TEKNE
+186 TTAEKNE
-191 TETYTTYTITFT
+191 TEAYTTYTITFT
-203 NDDIPSGYYT
+203 KDDIPSGYYT

-219 IILNDNNQTS
+219 TIPSADYPIST
-229 ITQILQKDILV
+229 TQILQKDILV

-254 QIDGYKTLYAVTPTA
+254 QIEDYKTLYAVTPTA
-269 NDGDI
+269 NDGNT

-282 KKYPADF
+282 KQYPADF

-294 NDTITFAE
+294 DDTITNAE
-302 IYMLNGNIPIINPSK
+302 INMLRGDIPIINQTK
-317 IKDKTFYICL
+317 IKDKIFYINL
-327 YNESDP
+327 YNESYP
-333 EDYGYIDKNYDETA
+333 ETPEPYSYLYTDSDG
-347 LTLNSTKGLMLLGN
+347 TKLELAPNKSLMLLGN

-372 ISYTQVPSEPT
+372 IYTDDTSEPT
-383 TQVTLLN
+383 TVTLLN

-418 PFMQYDS
+418 PFIQYDS

-433 IFDDVDNTT
+433 IFDVEDYTT

-513 QGEFTSDTQFKWYAN
+513 QGEFTPDTKFKWYAN
-528 RKLVQDGPNN
+528 RKLVQDSTDT

-547 TDEVLCFIYQ
+547 NDEVLCFIYQ
-557 DENNYITVN
+557 DENNYT
-566 ATEQIN
+566 TEQIN
-572 LNVTKDKTPIALYS
+572 LNVTKDETPIALYS
-586 AVSTTGY
+586 AVSDPGF

-614 SLNDIDNDTSHIDNC
+614 SLNDIDKDTFHIDNC
-629 YDNKGTLWW
+629 YDDEDTLWW
-638 VTNSGIYNSE
+638 ITNSCIYNSKNVSLE
-648 NSAEDTIIN
+648 MQN
-657 LDHLRYID
+657 LRYID

-671 YATTM
+671 YATRM
-676 DANVTTMDAN
+676 DAS
-686 ATIYEIIEDVG
+686 TIIYKIIEEME
-697 KYSDKPLFT
+697 KYSYEQLFI

-711 TCITFHNNYCYT
+711 TCITFNNNYCYT

-729 DANGNNTTT
+729 DANGNTTT
-738 YTLKKYDLSK
+738 YTLKKYDLSR
-748 IDLTTGQLKS
+748 IDLTTGQLTS
-758 EGKTPL
+758 EGQTPL
-764 LTKISTIP
+764 LTKTTKVDD
-772 SGSNDPIITFSNL
+772 NWNETITFSSL
-785 IFDTENKT
+785 IFDNEAKS

-798 KNPLFSDIQVTDEK
+798 KNPLFSDIQVTNEG
-812 EIFVLFNDCYYN
+812 IFVLFNDCYYY
-824 KDFDKQTIDANSR
+824 KDSDTIDANSR
-837 GGIIKFTNDLELDK
+837 GGIIKFDDNLELDT

-863 NVYTSSGTNDN
+863 EEHTSYGTNN
-874 KKYTITSY
+874 NTTYTITSY
-882 MPDFPADTQLSSGYF
+882 MPDFPTNSTQLSTEYF
-897 YGPRKFLAIKPK
+897 YSPRKFLAIKPK

-924 DDPSGKNVDQ
+924 DDTSSKDVNQ
-934 LIEFDIA
+934 LIEFDIEK
-941 NAMFD
+941 AMFD
-946 SYNLDQSS
+946 SYNLDLS

-959 RATGPGSVAAGSFY
+959 RAKGTGSVAASFY
-973 WYD
+973 WDN

>member
-52 TDNIYISSISSWT
+52 TDNINISTISSWT

-76 RLQRSTSNSYIKEY
+76 QLQRSTPTGTLKEY

-98 EIEGITQSATDGS
+98 EIEGITQSEDDVSPT
-111 LAIAFYGK
+111 LAFYGK
-119 TEAAISP
+119 TEATISP

-141 SENGTG
+141 SENETG

-171 SSVNNNSDPIVINAT
+171 SSINNNSAPIEIT
-186 TEKNE
+186 TTAEKNE
-191 TETYTTYTITFT
+191 TEAYTTYTITFT
-203 NDDIPSGYYT
+203 KDDIPSGYYT

-219 IILNDNNQTS
+219 TIPSADYPIST
-229 ITQILQKDILV
+229 TQILQKNILV
-240 EICDNAKTSDSIEL
+240 EICDNATTYGSIEL
-254 QIDGYKTLYAVTPTA
+254 QVEDYKTLYAVTPTA
-269 NDGDI
+269 DDGDI

-361 DNHQESILNLT
+361 GNHEESILNLN
-372 ISYTQVPSEPT
+372 IYTQAPSETT

-390 GSPSIYLSSYS
+390 GSPSIYLSSSS

-409 NETSNYHDK
+409 NTLSDYYDK
-418 PFMQYDS
+418 PFMQYDYA
-425 EEEEYLLR
+425 EEEYLLR
-433 IFDDVDNTT
+433 IFDVEDNTK

-492 KYTINADTP
+492 NCTITTDKTD
-501 NICLYEKVTFTI
+501 LYIDEKVKFTI
-513 QGEFTSDTQFKWYAN
+513 DGNFTPDTKFKWYAN
-528 RKLVQDGPNN
+528 RKLVQESKNN

-557 DENNYITVN
+557 DENNYTTVN

-586 AVSTTGY
+586 AVSKPGF
-593 YYLYDL
+593 YYLYNL
-599 TLTDVKNISKGISSI
+599 TLTDVKNISKGEE
-614 SLNDIDNDTSHIDNC
+614 SLYPDDSLIQGIMHYDNC
-629 YDNKGTLWW
+629 YDNKDTLWW
-638 VTNSGIYNSE
+638 VTDSGIYNS
-648 NSAEDTIIN
+648 NDSATATITD
-657 LDHLRYID
+657 LSFLRYID
-665 FDTDTL
+665 FDTIKETL

-676 DANVTTMDAN
+676 DLNATTMDAN
-686 ATIYEIIEDVG
+686 ATIYEIIEEFE
-697 KYSDKPLFT
+697 KYSYTPLFT

-711 TCITFHNNYCYT
+711 TCITFNNNYCYT

-748 IDLTTGQLKS
+748 SDPTTGQLTS

-764 LTKISTIP
+764 LTKTM
-772 SGSNDPIITFSNL
+772 NETQNEIITFL
-785 IFDTENKT
+785 IFDSEAKS

-798 KNPLFSDIQVTDEK
+798 KNPLFSDIQVTNEG
-812 EIFVLFNDCYYN
+812 IFVLFNDCYYKIN
-824 KDFDKQTIDANSR
+824 RENETVNANSR
-837 GGIIKFTNDLELDK
+837 GGIIKFTNDLKLDK
-851 NFGSKGIFGWTN
+851 TFGSNGIFGWTN
-863 NVYTSSGTNDN
+863 NVYTSSGTSNN
-874 KKYTITSY
+874 ITYAIKSY
-882 MPDFPADTQLSSGYF
+882 MPDFPADTQLSSKYF

-916 GFMFYGNN
+916 GFMFYGNSDN
-924 DDPSGKNVDQ
+924 TIGKDVNQV
-934 LIEFDIA
+934 IEFDIK
-941 NAMFD
+941 NAIFE
-946 SYNLDQSS
+946 SYNLDQS

-959 RATGPGSVAAGSFY
+959 RAQEAYNVPGSFT
-973 WYD
+973 WDN

>member
-52 TDNIYISSISSWT
+52 TANIDISSISSWT

-76 RLQRSTSNSYIKEY
+76 RLQRITSSNRTLKEY

-111 LAIAFYGK
+111 PAIAFYGK

-147 SFEYIITLKESDFS
+147 SFEYIITMKETESLQ
-161 PAENSFSAKL
+161 PLENTFTAKL
-171 SSVNNNSDPIVINAT
+171 SAINSDSTPIEITSDAT
-186 TEKNE
+186 ENSDE
-191 TETYTTYTITFT
+191 RTFT
-203 NDDIPSGYYT
+203 IEFTKPDIPSGYYT
-213 LTISCA
+213 LTISCTTK
-219 IILNDNNQTS
+219 ITENTTTTV
-229 ITQILQKDILV
+229 TQILQKNILV

-254 QIDGYKTLYAVTPTA
+254 QVEDYKTLYAVTPTA
-269 NDGDI
+269 NDGNT

-282 KKYPADF
+282 KQYPADF

-294 NDTITFAE
+294 DDTITNAE
-302 IYMLNGNIPIINPSK
+302 INMLNGNIPIIEPAK
-317 IKDKTFYICL
+317 INDKFFDIYL
-327 YNESDP
+327 YKNLDKAEYYGSIY
-333 EDYGYIDKNYDETA
+333 EDYDKSGIYLVPNK
-347 LTLNSTKGLMLLGN
+347 SLMLLGN
-361 DNHQESILNLT
+361 DNYEESILNLT
-372 ISYTQVPSEPT
+372 IPEAINENL

-390 GSPSIYLSSYS
+390 GSPSIYLYDTH
-401 SSKFEFNI
+401 SKFEFDI
-409 NETSNYHDK
+409 NTPSDYYDK
-418 PFMQYDS
+418 PFMQYDFA
-425 EEEEYLLR
+425 EEEYLLR
-433 IFDDVDNTT
+433 IFDDEDYTT
-442 IASFDGITLKGNDGN
+442 ITSFDGITLKGNDGN

-483 LPSQKGSIP
+483 LPNAKGTVP
-492 KYTINADTP
+492 EYTINANKTE
-501 NICLYEKVTFTI
+501 LYIDEKVTFTI
-513 QGEFTSDTQFKWYAN
+513 DGYFTPDTQFKWYAN
-528 RKLVQDGPNN
+528 RKLVQESKNN

-557 DENNYITVN
+557 DENNYTTVN

-586 AVSTTGY
+586 AVSDPGF

-614 SLNDIDNDTSHIDNC
+614 RLNDIDNDTSHIDNC
-629 YDNKGTLWW
+629 YDNNGTLWW
-638 VTNSGIYNSE
+638 VTDSGIYNSNNPE
-648 NSAEDTIIN
+648 TATITN
-657 LDHLRYID
+657 LSDLCYID
-665 FDTDTL
+665 FDTIKKTL
-671 YATTM
+671 YATRM
-676 DANVTTMDAN
+676 DASAI
-686 ATIYEIIEDVG
+686 IYKITEADIG
-697 KYSDKPLFT
+697 KYSSEQLFI

-711 TCITFHNNYCYT
+711 TCITFHNNYCST
-723 IEEVSD
+723 IEEVPD
-729 DANGNNTTT
+729 TETNNIT

-748 IDLTTGQLKS
+748 IESTTGLLTS
-758 EGKTPL
+758 EGQTPL
-764 LTKISTIP
+764 LTKTM
-772 SGSNDPIITFSNL
+772 NETQNEIITFL
-785 IFDTENKT
+785 IFDNEAKS

-798 KNPLFSDIQVTDEK
+798 KNPLFSDIQVTDEG
-812 EIFVLFNDCYYN
+812 IFVLFNDCYYDIN
-824 KDFDKQTIDANSR
+824 RDNSTVNANSR
-837 GGIIKFTNDLELDK
+837 GGIIKFTNALQLDT
-851 NFGSKGIFGWTN
+851 NFGSNGIFGWTN
-863 NVYTSSGTNDN
+863 EVHTSYGTSNN
-874 KKYTITSY
+874 ITYTIYSY
-882 MPDFPADTQLSSGYF
+882 MPDFPADTQLSSKYF

-916 GFMFYGNN
+916 GFMFYGNSDN
-924 DDPSGKNVDQ
+924 TIGKDVNQV
-934 LIEFDIA
+934 IEFDIE
-941 NAMFD
+941 NAIFE
-946 SYNLDQSS
+946 SYNLDQS

-959 RATGPGSVAAGSFY
+959 RAQEAYNVPGSFT
-973 WYD
+973 WDN

>member
-52 TDNIYISSISSWT
+52 TDNIEISSISSWT
-65 VTFTNKQDTTK
+65 VTFTNKQDATK
-76 RLQRSTSNSYIKEY
+76 QLKRSTSTSYIKEY

-98 EIEGITQSATDGS
+98 EIEGITQSEEDGS

-171 SSVNNNSDPIVINAT
+171 SSINNNSAPIVIT
-186 TEKNE
+186 TTAEKNE

-269 NDGDI
+269 EDGNK

-282 KKYPADF
+282 KQYPADF

-327 YNESDP
+327 YDESAP
-333 EDYGYIDKNYDETA
+333 EYYGYIDKNYDETA

-361 DNHQESILNLT
+361 GNHEESILNLT
-372 ISYTQVPSEPT
+372 IYTDDTAETT

-390 GSPSIYLSSYS
+390 GSPSIYLYET

-409 NETSNYHDK
+409 NTPSDYYDK
-418 PFMQYDS
+418 PFMQYDYA
-425 EEEEYLLR
+425 EEEYLLR
-433 IFDDVDNTT
+433 IFDDEDYTK
-442 IASFDGITLKGNDGN
+442 IKSFDGITLKGNDN
-457 DKDKVVYTSI
+457 DKVVYTSI
-467 PQQLNDEPSYK
+467 PQPLNDETPYN

-513 QGEFTSDTQFKWYAN
+513 QGEFTPDTKFKWYAN
-528 RKLVQDGPNN
+528 RKLVQDSKNN

-547 TDEVLCFIYQ
+547 NDEVLCFIYQ

-566 ATEQIN
+566 ATDTIKI
-572 LNVTKDKTPIALYS
+572 TTDTTPIALYS
-586 AVSTTGY
+586 AVSKPGFY
-593 YYLYDL
+593 DLYDL

-614 SLNDIDNDTSHIDNC
+614 SNFDDIDKENSHIDNC
-629 YDNKGTLWW
+629 YDDEGTLWW
-638 VTNSGIYNSE
+638 VTTYSEIYNSE
-648 NSAEDTIIN
+648 NPETATITN
-657 LDHLRYID
+657 LSDLCYID
-665 FDTDTL
+665 FDTIKKTL
-671 YATTM
+671 YATRM
-676 DANVTTMDAN
+676 DASAI
-686 ATIYEIIEDVG
+686 IYKITEADIG
-697 KYSDKPLFT
+697 KYSSEQLFI

-711 TCITFHNNYCYT
+711 TCITFHNDYCYT
-723 IEEVSD
+723 IEEVPMSD
-729 DANGNNTTT
+729 DGKIS
-738 YTLKKYDLSK
+738 YTLKKYNLSE
-748 IDLTTGQLKS
+748 IEPTTGLTS
-758 EGKTPL
+758 EGQTPL
-764 LTKISTIP
+764 LTKTTKVDD
-772 SGSNDPIITFSNL
+772 NWNETITFSDL
-785 IFDTENKT
+785 IFDSEDNS

-798 KNPLFSDIQVTDEK
+798 KNPLFSDIQVTNEG
-812 EIFVLFNDCYYN
+812 IFVLFNDCYYKIN
-824 KDFDKQTIDANSR
+824 RENATVNATVNANSR
-837 GGIIKFTNDLELDK
+837 GGIIKFTNELKLDT
-851 NFGSKGIFGWTN
+851 NFGSNGIFGWTN
-863 NVYTSSGTNDN
+863 EVYTSYGTSNN
-874 KKYTITSY
+874 ITYTIKSY
-882 MPDFPADTQLSSGYF
+882 MPDFPADTQLSSKYF

-916 GFMFYGNN
+916 GFMFYGNSDN
-924 DDPSGKNVDQ
+924 TIGKDVNQV
-934 LIEFDIA
+934 IEFDIE
-941 NAMFD
+941 NAIFE
-946 SYNLDQSS
+946 SYNLDQS

-959 RATGPGSVAAGSFY
+959 RAQEAYNVPGSFT
-973 WYD
+973 WEN